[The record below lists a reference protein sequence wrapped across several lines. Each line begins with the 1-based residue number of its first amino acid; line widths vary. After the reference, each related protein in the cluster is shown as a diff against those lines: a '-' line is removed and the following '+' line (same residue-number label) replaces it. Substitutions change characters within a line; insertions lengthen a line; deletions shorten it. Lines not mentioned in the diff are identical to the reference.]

1 MKKFVVLACLIAL
14 MPMMALAQGTVKG
27 KVIDSETKEELSFV
41 NIAISPKGSTEIAG
55 GVATDL
61 SGNFVVEGLKYGS
74 YTLTVSFVGYKTT
87 TREFS
92 VSRANPTAQF
102 RSIPLSEDAQAL
114 KEVEIT
120 GIRSQ
125 MKFEIDKKVFNVDQ
139 AIAAAGGSASEL
151 LENIPSVEVDNEG
164 TVSLRGSE
172 SVTVWINGKAQGLNS
187 DNQGSI
193 LEQIPAESIER
204 IEVITNPSAKYS
216 PEGTVGII
224 NIVLK
229 RDRKAGYY
237 GSLQAGSGIIQSGD
251 DIGWGGGRAG
261 ANINY
266 SSGILDAYAQLNYR
280 AQRNT
285 GYNTS
290 YRENLDDAGN
300 PVSFLDQTGRN
311 HMAGDNYFGRA
322 GLTWHPTEND
332 DISFDVMG
340 MKGGR
345 RNSNTIDYE
354 SFFGTR
360 DNRGALIY
368 DRDRIT
374 SGNDDSHMFNFQ
386 LGYKHLWRTD
396 HFLDLTVS
404 RGRWQSDNH
413 NIYDQTTRF
422 PAQTVTSYQDQ
433 NSLIRNNYWEAQA
446 DYENKLSAN
455 RKIEAGYKGN
465 FNRENTPVATFSD
478 PARQNEIFG
487 LYNRFNYN
495 TANQAFY
502 GTYSDKL
509 WQKLGYQIGFRGEWY
524 RVDAQSETKDA
535 AGNLVLGQPIK
546 KNIFHLFPSAFLS
559 YELPNNNELQL
570 NYTNRVR
577 RPWGG
582 QLNDFKN
589 ITDSTNISFGNPNLN
604 PEYSQSF
611 ELNYM
616 KTWEDHVL
624 SISSYLRHSDD
635 IMQRI
640 SYLSDNIMY
649 STSVNVAASNS
660 AGVEIVGKNRF
671 WSALDLTTT
680 VNLFYYQQ
688 DGFRYTYTNHET
700 GRSYDV
706 TGNPTSSFSWNLRMI
721 ASVKLPQSWSGQLT
735 GMYRSGRA
743 NAQGYSQP
751 GYGVDLGVRK
761 QFADNKW
768 SIAVNARDLLDSRS
782 WRNKTWG
789 EGFYMESLGRWGGRR
804 IMATLTY
811 NFGNMKAKK
820 KGRGEGEGEGGEGSD
835 DSDDNRNGGG
845 DFEDIGGG
853 FGD

>member
-1 MKKFVVLACLIAL
+1 MKKLVAATLLVAL
-14 MPMMALAQGTVKG
+14 SSLCALAQGTVKG
-27 KVIDSETKEELSFV
+27 KVVDAETHEALGFV
-41 NIAISPKGSTEIAG
+41 NVAVSPKGSTQIAG

-61 SGNFVVEGLKYGS
+61 DGNFEIGGLKDGS
-74 YTLTVSFVGYKTT
+74 YVLTVSFVGYVNA

-92 VSRANPTAQF
+92 ITKSTPHVTLKTIRLA
-102 RSIPLSEDAQAL
+102 EDAKTL
-114 KEVEIT
+114 GEVEIT

-172 SVTVWINGKAQGLNS
+172 SVTIWINGKAQGLNS

-193 LEQIPAESIER
+193 LEQLPAESIER

-237 GSLQAGSGIIQSGD
+237 GSLQLGSGVIQSGD
-251 DIGWGGGRAG
+251 DFAWGGGRTG

-266 SSGILDAYAQLNYR
+266 SSGILDAYAQVNYR
-280 AQRNT
+280 GHRNI
-285 GYNTS
+285 GYSSS
-290 YRENLDDAGN
+290 YRENLDAAGN
-300 PVSFLDQTGRN
+300 ALSYLDQTGRN
-311 HMAGDNYFGRA
+311 RMGGDNFFGRS

-332 DISFDVMG
+332 DISLDLMA

-345 RNSNTIDYE
+345 DNTNTIDYT
-354 SFFGTR
+354 SHFGTR
-360 DNRGALIY
+360 DNVGDLIY
-368 DRDRIT
+368 DRKRAT
-374 SGNDDSHMFNFQ
+374 AGNDDSHMLNVQ
-386 LGYKHLWRTD
+386 MGYKHLWRTD
-396 HFLDLTVS
+396 HFIDLTVS
-404 RGRWQSDNH
+404 RGQWESDNH
-413 NIYDQTTRF
+413 NIYDQTTWF
-422 PAQTVTSYQDQ
+422 PGRTVSSYQNQ
-433 NSLIRNNYWEAQA
+433 FSNIRNKDWEAQA
-446 DYENKLSAN
+446 DYENKLTEN
-455 RKIEAGYKGN
+455 RKVEAGYKGT
-465 FNRENTPVATFSD
+465 FGRENTPMHTYNDKEGLS
-478 PARQNEIFG
+478 EIFG
-487 LYNRFNYN
+487 LYNRFIYN
-495 TANQAFY
+495 SSNHAFY

-524 RVDAQSETKDA
+524 RVNAQSETKNA
-535 AGNLVLGQPIK
+535 AGDIVLGKPIS

-582 QLNDFKN
+582 MLNDFKN

-616 KTWEDHVL
+616 KTWENHVL

-640 SYLSDNIMY
+640 SYLDNGIMY
-649 STSVNVAASNS
+649 STSVNVASSNS
-660 AGVEIVGKNRF
+660 TGVEIVGKNRF
-671 WSALDLTTT
+671 FSCLDLTSTL
-680 VNLFYYQQ
+680 NLFYYQQ
-688 DGFRYTYTNHET
+688 DGFAYTYTNHET
-700 GRSYDV
+700 GNSFDV
-706 TGNPTSSFSWNLRMI
+706 TGDPTSSFSWNFRMI
-721 ASVKLPQSWSGQLT
+721 ASVKLPKSWSGQLT

-743 NAQGYSQP
+743 NAQGYSRA
-751 GYGVDLGVRK
+751 GYSVDCGIRK

-768 SIAVNARDLLDSRS
+768 SIAINARDLLDSRA
-782 WRNKTWG
+782 WRNTTWG
-789 EGFYMESLGRWGGRR
+789 DGFYLESVNRRGGRR
-804 IMATLTY
+804 IMATITY

-820 KGRGEGEGEGGEGSD
+820 KGREDGEGGGGDD
-835 DSDDNRNGGG
+835 DSDSGDNS
-845 DFEDIGGG
+845 GGG
-853 FGD
+853 FGGGFDD

>member
-125 MKFEIDKKVFNVDQ
+125 MKFEIDNKVFNVDQ

-164 TVSLRGSE
+164 TLSLRGSE

-332 DISFDVMG
+332 DFSFDVMG

-368 DRDRIT
+368 DRDRMT

-386 LGYKHLWRTD
+386 MGYKHLWRTD

-845 DFEDIGGG
+845 DFDDIGGG

>member
-164 TVSLRGSE
+164 TLSLRGSE

-332 DISFDVMG
+332 DFSFDVMG

-368 DRDRIT
+368 DRDRMT

-386 LGYKHLWRTD
+386 MGYKHLWRTD

-820 KGRGEGEGEGGEGSD
+820 KGRGVGEGEGGEGSD

-845 DFEDIGGG
+845 DFDDIGGG

>member
-164 TVSLRGSE
+164 TLSLRGSE

-332 DISFDVMG
+332 DFSFDVMG

-368 DRDRIT
+368 DRDRMT

-386 LGYKHLWRTD
+386 MGYKHLWRTD

-845 DFEDIGGG
+845 DFDDIGGG

>member
-332 DISFDVMG
+332 DFSFDVMG

-368 DRDRIT
+368 DRDRMT

-386 LGYKHLWRTD
+386 MGYKHLWRTD